1 MLRKL
6 CDSVALLLSLLV
18 CSLGAAPV
26 YGQSPELESERL
38 ALALLEGSTG
48 GELLVGQAPADFPV
62 ELLPEGATIL
72 GSAVQRN
79 ENTVAVLVPLRSSEA
94 EATLRQAFLDA
105 GWEYAAMGGS
115 GGFTQTEEQNL
126 SPHARPPIF
135 CLGGQM
141 VRLATSRE
149 AAGTIARFYWSRR
162 SPGPWCSPSAQA
174 SARVP
179 ALPLPASANM
189 VGSGSSSASD
199 HMASTSAYVDSTL
212 SPGELVEH
220 YASELE
226 AAGWTSA
233 GAVAGESYASR
244 EVARIDEAGE
254 EWVGLVTAT
263 KMPGL
268 GWTEVRLVIL
278 RPQEVLRNQRPAVR
292 R

>member
-18 CSLGAAPV
+18 CSLGAAPL

-38 ALALLEGSTG
+38 ALALLEGSAG

-79 ENTVAVLVPLRSSEA
+79 ENTIAVLVPLRSSEA
-94 EATLRQAFLDA
+94 EAILRQTFLDA
-105 GWEYAAMGGS
+105 GWEYAAVGRS
-115 GGFTQTEEQNL
+115 GGFVRTEEQNL
-126 SPHARPPIF
+126 PRDARPPIF
-135 CLGGQM
+135 CRDGQM
-141 VRLATSRE
+141 VRLATSRD
-149 AAGTIARFYWSRR
+149 ADGSIARFSWSRR
-162 SPGPWCSPSAQA
+162 SPGPWCD
-174 SARVP
+174 RN
-179 ALPLPASANM
+179 ALGSSRIPMLPPPASANM
-189 VGSGSSSASD
+189 VGGGGSSGSD
-199 HMASTSAYVDSTL
+199 HMASTSAYVESTL

-233 GAVAGESYASR
+233 GAVAGESHASR
-244 EVARIDEAGE
+244 ELAMLDEAGA
-254 EWVGLVTAT
+254 EWVGLVSAT

-268 GWTEVRLVIL
+268 GWTELRLVIL
-278 RPQEVLRNQRPAVR
+278 QPQEVLRSQWPAVR